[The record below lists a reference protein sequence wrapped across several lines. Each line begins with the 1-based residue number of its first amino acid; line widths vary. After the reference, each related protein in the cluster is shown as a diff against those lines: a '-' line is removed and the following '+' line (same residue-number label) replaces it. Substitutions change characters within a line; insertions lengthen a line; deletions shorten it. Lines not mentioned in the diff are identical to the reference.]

1 MDYNFIKKIW
11 DNETDNLVHIQ
22 FQKFSR
28 GEFKN
33 RALILAS
40 LSKNIYKILTTH
52 EFANGFVRAL
62 AEKLGDK
69 KTRVTGAIIST
80 RDLSNEIKFKD
91 KKQFMG
97 VKQYLVDGEMSGK
110 EIVEIIDKIPS
121 SFIALSFK
129 IDDSE
134 LKIKAK
140 APKSAKPSSKGELNP
155 VPDFCK
161 LITTDKT
168 LVRDILFD
176 MDIDNFKKAEINHAF
191 LIKEIILPKNEEDPA
206 KIRELAKRKGTIIR
220 KVIVDGKESFKEKEF
235 IA

>member
-11 DNETDNLVHIQ
+11 NNGIDNIVRLQ

-33 RALILAS
+33 RALISAS
-40 LSKNIYKILTTH
+40 LSKNIYKILTTY
-52 EFANGFVRAL
+52 EFANELVRVL

-69 KTRVTGAIIST
+69 KTKVTGAIIST
-80 RDLSNEIKFKD
+80 RDLSNELKFKD

-97 VKQYLVDGEMSGK
+97 VKQYLIDSEMSGK
-110 EIVEIIDKIPS
+110 EILDVCNKIPS
-121 SFIALSFK
+121 SFIALSFNAV
-129 IDDSE
+129 DSE

-140 APKSAKPSSKGELNP
+140 APKSAKPSSKGDSKP

-161 LITTDKT
+161 LITTDKN
-168 LVRDILFD
+168 LVKDILFD
-176 MDIDNFKKAEINHAF
+176 IDIDNFKKAEINHTF
-191 LIKEIILPKNEEDPA
+191 FIKEIILPKNEKDPI

-220 KVIVDGKESFKEKEF
+220 KVIVDGKESIKEKEF